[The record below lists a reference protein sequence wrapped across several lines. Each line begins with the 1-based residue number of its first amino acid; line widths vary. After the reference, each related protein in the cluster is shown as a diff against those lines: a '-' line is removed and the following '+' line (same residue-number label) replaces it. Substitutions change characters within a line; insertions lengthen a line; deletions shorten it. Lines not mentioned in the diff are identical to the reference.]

1 MPSSCPIS
9 VTSFT
14 LFGGSTFRT
23 VVTLLAFGLSYLGIS
38 SSIQAQ
44 APTPSPGQTVEIG
57 GVEVTGRPVNERHDE
72 PPPKLEHI
80 MREVSGT
87 QITVTKKATVI
98 KLDLQPPV
106 INNNQQQIF
115 SGAPGVLITEQQT
128 PGQFNIGYRGLG
140 NPQESEYILV
150 LQDGIPITTDWIGFP
165 TLYYAPLPQSISEIQ
180 VIRGG
185 SSLLYGPEPAPA
197 INFVSRRPE
206 PGSPMSGSTEQVG
219 GGYGLYSTYNVL
231 QGTHGPLEYRAD
243 FGYVRSDG
251 QRDNSQSDLLQTDL
265 YLGYRPDSNQLWALD
280 LRGYRASVGDP
291 GRLTIQQY
299 NQDPNFS
306 PTPYNHDWVDR
317 FNVTLTHTHEFGDGW
332 LLEGK
337 GWFTYQA
344 IDNRTAAVLG
354 PNGQLPTSTTIQSEN
369 YYNGGV
375 DIRMRKRWGQG
386 NALTFGGMVYHGDA
400 PFQQYINPDLFADRD
415 DTGTTRLDQ
424 DRTSDYQAFFV
435 ENIFRFGPFHIVP
448 SFRLDHETVEVDEN
462 VSPFRGGVTPGGMP
476 QPPLVDVS
484 ADRTIPLWGIG
495 LGNDFGKNNETYFSA
510 STGWRPVRYFDTVSP
525 FSPTFVPGHPNDPF
539 KSLDF
544 ELGVHGTP
552 IPGLWYDVGLF
563 WMEFTDRTESQAL
576 NPGVNNDTIQVNSG
590 DTRHRGFEGEFAY
603 DLFELI
609 KPECLEGSHLVVSTN
624 LQVLDAE
631 FTDSQIPGQIGKTP
645 AFAPDTVVKATLTFR
660 KDQQYS
666 FRLSAVAV
674 SSQFFQ
680 DSNLPAVAPDGT
692 VLVPAKVPAYWS
704 LDFAA
709 EYYITPHCRVL
720 AGMSNLTD
728 ERYYSRVFSSR
739 IEPAPGR
746 TGYAGISLSF

>member
-1 MPSSCPIS
+1 MPSFCHAS
-9 VTSFT
+9 VARFT
-14 LFGGSTFRT
+14 LFRGFAFQTAI
-23 VVTLLAFGLSYLGIS
+23 TLLAFGLFYLGIS
-38 SSIQAQ
+38 RSIRAQ
-44 APTPSPGQTVEIG
+44 APAASPAEQIVEVG
-57 GVEVTGRPVNERHDE
+57 GIEVTGRPVNERPHDDT
-72 PPPKLEHI
+72 PPKLEHI

-98 KLDLQPPV
+98 NLDLQPPV

-128 PGQFNIGYRGLG
+128 PGQFNLSYRGLG

-150 LQDGIPITTDWIGFP
+150 LQDGLPITTDWIGFP

-231 QGTHGPLEYRAD
+231 QGTKGPFEYRAD

-251 QRDNSQSDLLQTDL
+251 QRDNTQSDLLQTDL
-265 YLGYRPDSNQLWALD
+265 YLGYRPDSNQLWAID
-280 LRGYRASVGDP
+280 LRGYRVSVGDP

-337 GWFTYQA
+337 AWFTYQA
-344 IDNRTAAVLG
+344 IDNRTAAVLSPTG
-354 PNGQLPTSTTIQSEN
+354 ALPTSTTIQSEN
-369 YYNGGV
+369 YYTGGV
-375 DIRMRKRWGQG
+375 DIRLRKRWGQG
-386 NALTFGGMVYHGDA
+386 NALTFGGVVYHGDD
-400 PFQQYINPDLFADRD
+400 PFQQYINSNLFADRD
-415 DTGTTRLDQ
+415 DTGTTRLDE

-448 SFRLDHETVEVDEN
+448 SFRLDHEAIEVDEN
-462 VSPFRGGVTPGGMP
+462 VSPFPR
-476 QPPLVDVS
+476 PLADIS
-484 ADRTIPLWGIG
+484 ADRTVPLWGIG

-510 STGWRPVRYFDTVSP
+510 SSGWRPLRYFDVVSP
-525 FSPTFVPGHPNDPF
+525 FSPSFVPGHPSDPF
-539 KSLDF
+539 ESLDF

-563 WMEFTDRTESQAL
+563 WMEFSNRTETQFL
-576 NPGVNNDTIQVNSG
+576 NPGVNNDTILVNSG
-590 DTRHRGFEGEFAY
+590 STRHRGFEGEFAY

-609 KPECLEGSHLVVSTN
+609 KPACLEGSHLVVSTN
-624 LQVLDAE
+624 LQLLDAE
-631 FTDSQIPGQIGKTP
+631 FTDSQIPDQAGQTP
-645 AFAPDTVVKATLTFR
+645 AFAPDTVIKAAITFR

-666 FRLSAVAV
+666 FRLSAVSV
-674 SSQFFQ
+674 SSQYFQ
-680 DSNLPAVAPDGT
+680 DSNLPAFAPGSTT

-709 EYYITPHCRVL
+709 EYYITSHCRLL

-739 IEPAPGR
+739 IEPVPGR